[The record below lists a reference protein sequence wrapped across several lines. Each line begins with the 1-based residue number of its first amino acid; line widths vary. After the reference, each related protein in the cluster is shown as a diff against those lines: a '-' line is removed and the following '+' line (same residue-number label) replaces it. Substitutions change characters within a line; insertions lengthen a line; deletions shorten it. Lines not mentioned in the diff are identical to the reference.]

1 MRGAGIT
8 CYEYILEQ
16 QIEGSS
22 DLVDPA
28 GVAPVN
34 VQGYHGYPAE
44 VVYVNMLRKKVVTRV
59 IVLLP
64 DGKRTFLFYNH
75 DTSRFDDTSTT
86 I

>member
-1 MRGAGIT
+1 MRGAGTT

-34 VQGYHGYPAE
+34 VQGYHGYPDEA
-44 VVYVNMLRKKVVTRV
+44 VYVSIL
-59 IVLLP
+59 
-64 DGKRTFLFYNH
+64 
-75 DTSRFDDTSTT
+75 
-86 I
+86 